1 MSDFWLNWTVNTV
14 LAAIQAAVKNPDKK
28 ARMRAKMLQLAQA
41 ILLAYEG
48 DEEFFK

>member
-1 MSDFWLNWTVNTV
+1 MGDFWFNFAVNTV
-14 LAAIQAAVKNPDKK
+14 LTAIQAAVKNPEKK
-28 ARMRAKMLQLAQA
+28 AKMRSKMLQLAQA

>member
-1 MSDFWLNWTVNTV
+1 MGDFWFNWSVNTV
-14 LAAIQAAVKNPDKK
+14 LVAIQAAVKNPEKK
-28 ARMRAKMLQLAQA
+28 AKMRSKMLQLAQA